1 MRPFLKVDSIGGVH
15 LLDFSKFLRT
25 AIFIDHLIAKIY
37 LLKVNNRNTRKILEK
52 VNIKN
57 TRTQ

>member
-1 MRPFLKVDSIGGVH
+1 MNPFLEMDSIGGVH
-15 LLDFSKFLRT
+15 LLNFSKFLRI
-25 AIFIDHLIAKIY
+25 AIFKDHLIAKIY